1 MDPKLRELEDHLR
14 AQYQQLVALEDA
26 YDAAAAHEL
35 YADLRQAGFSK
46 VTVLQSPDSIWVD
59 DAEKSDQQGPTSAE
73 GRHAHMAAANEVL
86 WDWTHNYSLSAAE
99 RLLREEGG
107 TFDLSQDPFGV
118 SRDEAQARVER
129 ALPESATSKA
139 IESRDFVAEGATISH
154 AFTAEGGIPE
164 EEITDASTKAQM
176 VIGIG
181 PPNQED
187 VHPYILESEPTE
199 QWPDQTQL
207 WAHDPGAPGEA
218 RLVDRY
224 NTYEANALVEN
235 VSFDIR
241 ADIDRM
247 DQHQKLVQQQTAVEQ
262 LASTSTDGTSMTPS

>member
-1 MDPKLRELEDHLR
+1 MNPKLRELEEHLR

-46 VTVLQSPDSIWVD
+46 VTVLQSSDSIWVD
-59 DAEKSDQQGPTSAE
+59 EAEKSDQQGPRSGE
-73 GRHAHMAAANEVL
+73 LRKIHMAEANEVFME
-86 WDWTHNYSLSAAE
+86 WTDNYSLSAAQ

-107 TFDLSQDPFGV
+107 TFDLSQDPIGV
-118 SRDEAQARVER
+118 SREEAQARVER
-129 ALPESATSKA
+129 ALPESATTTTVG
-139 IESRDFVAEGATISH
+139 SRDSVIEGATISH
-154 AFTAEGGIPE
+154 AFTAAGGIPE
-164 EEITDASTKAQM
+164 EEITDASTKSQM

-199 QWPDQTQL
+199 QRPDQTQL
-207 WAHDPGAPGEA
+207 WAHAPGAAGEA
-218 RLVDRY
+218 RLVDSY

-262 LASTSTDGTSMTPS
+262 LASTSTHGSSMTPS